1 MIIMAKKQAKK
12 KEITKSVRPPVVV
25 VMGHIDHGKTK
36 ILDYIRKTK
45 VAEKESGGI
54 TQHIGAYEIE
64 VRPKDEPKSR
74 ESEANRGIPRQTPRD
89 DFTDT
94 RKITFI
100 DTPGHE
106 AFSKMRSRGAK
117 AADIAILVVASDEGV
132 KPQTKE
138 AITII
143 KEAKIPFV
151 VALNKIDKPETEPE
165 RVKKELADNE
175 VLVEGWGGQTPV
187 VMVSAKTGQGID
199 QLLEIIL
206 LLADLENL
214 VLDAEKEAEGVFIES
229 HMEPKRGVTATM
241 LLLNGKLERGN
252 YLLIGGSVESIKILE
267 NFKREP
273 IQSAIASTPVVVAGL
288 SKMPV
293 VGDEF
298 KTFRNKAEAQDFAA
312 KISKEKTSIT
322 EEKNEEESGEEK
334 INPPTFSHD
343 VKTHDLYAQNPS
355 TEARS
360 ENIQQGVGINFNVIL
375 KTDVAGSK
383 EAIEEVLKKMS
394 YPGIATRILK
404 SDVGDI
410 NESDVKLALG
420 SKNVTVIGFKVA
432 LAPAAEELAKN
443 NIIRIV
449 QGDIIYDVLEKIK
462 QHMEDMLPSEIK
474 KVSLGKAMI
483 LAIFKR
489 ERNKQIVGGRVEEGN
504 LKKGALIEIKRHG
517 DVAGKGKILQLEQ
530 QKVKTESVKSGNEF
544 GMMAESDIQIQEKD
558 EIAAYEEE
566 KVRRRL

>member
-1 MIIMAKKQAKK
+1 MAKKQAKK
-12 KEITKSVRPPVVV
+12 EEMIKSVRPPVVV

-64 VRPKDEPKSR
+64 HQGRR
-74 ESEANRGIPRQTPRD
+74 
-89 DFTDT
+89 
-94 RKITFI
+94 ITFI

-138 AITII
+138 AIMII
-143 KEAKIPFV
+143 KEAKVPFV
-151 VALNKIDKPETEPE
+151 VALNKIDKSEAEPE

-187 VMVSAKTGQGID
+187 VEVSAKTGQGID

-214 VLDAEKEAEGVFIES
+214 ILDAEKEAEGVFIES
-229 HMEPKRGVTATM
+229 HMEPKRGVTATL
-241 LLLNGKLERGN
+241 LLLNGMLERGN
-252 YLLIGGSVESIKILE
+252 YILIGDSIEAIKILE
-267 NFKREP
+267 NFKGET
-273 IQSAIASTPVVVAGL
+273 IQNAIASTPVVVAGL

-298 KTFRNKAEAQDFAA
+298 KSFRNKAEAQDFAA
-312 KISKEKTSIT
+312 KISKEKTFVA
-322 EEKNEEESGEEK
+322 EEKSEEESGEEK
-334 INPPTFSHD
+334 
-343 VKTHDLYAQNPS
+343 
-355 TEARS
+355 
-360 ENIQQGVGINFNVIL
+360 INFNVIL

-383 EAIEEVLKKMS
+383 EAIEEALKKMS
-394 YPGIATRILK
+394 YLGIATKILK

-420 SKNVTVIGFKVA
+420 SKNVTVIGFKVTIT
-432 LAPAAEELAKN
+432 PAAGELAKN

-474 KVSLGKAMI
+474 KVSLGKARI
-483 LAIFKR
+483 IAIFKR

-517 DVAGKGKILQLEQ
+517 DVVGKGKILQLEQ

-566 KVRRRL
+566 KVRRKL